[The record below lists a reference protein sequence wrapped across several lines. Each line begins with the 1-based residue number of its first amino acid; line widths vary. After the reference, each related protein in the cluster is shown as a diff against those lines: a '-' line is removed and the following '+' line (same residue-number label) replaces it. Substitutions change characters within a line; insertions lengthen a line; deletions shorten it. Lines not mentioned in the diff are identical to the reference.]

1 MKTIDGCGEEGAK
14 AAYNAS
20 KIDVAALL
28 PEDKRSEKMAVDLLA
43 DNGVAFVAPQLVD
56 QLKKANDAAATAAVD
71 TQLKELSDYL
81 ASGVLAPVAEEATAG
96 DGPRDAAK
104 WIDDHCADLL
114 ESGEAKLERT
124 VMRCVLSAGMGN
136 DEPDAKLAPK
146 LCKQIERCAKLLQK
160 CTASTQSESKRLY
173 KQANCLYEVQAFCA
187 AQQWPSG
194 LIKKLFYNLY
204 ESDVVFEDA
213 YGVWREDVNDDTP
226 GKDKALFQVNEFLQ
240 WLDEAAEEGEG
251 DEEDA

>member
-1 MKTIDGCGEEGAK
+1 
-14 AAYNAS
+14 
-20 KIDVAALL
+20 L
-28 PEDKRSEKMAVDLLA
+28 
-43 DNGVAFVAPQLVD
+43 VAPQLVD
-56 QLKKANDAAATAAVD
+56 DPTNATDAAATAAVEK
-71 TQLKELSDYL
+71 QLKELQTYL
-81 ASGVLAPVAEEATAG
+81 ATGVLAPPDDEGAAG
-96 DGPRDAAK
+96 NGPRDAAK
-104 WIDDHCADLL
+104 WIEDHCASLL
-114 ESGEAKLERT
+114 ESVESKLERT
-124 VMRCVLSAGMGN
+124 VMRCVLEAAVQEGQA
-136 DEPDAKLAPK
+136 PAAPK

-187 AQQWPSG
+187 SQGWPTG

-251 DEEDA
+251 DES